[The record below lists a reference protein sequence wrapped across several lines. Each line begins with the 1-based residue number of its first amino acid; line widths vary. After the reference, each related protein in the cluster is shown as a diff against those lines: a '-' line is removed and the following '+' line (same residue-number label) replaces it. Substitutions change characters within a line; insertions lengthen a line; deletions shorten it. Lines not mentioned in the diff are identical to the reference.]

1 MPSSRGIRSNVS
13 QDPSAS
19 AETSI
24 PDVPSGRRSTPEPYG
39 GPTGRVRSRAARET
53 RYGGPI
59 DWSLFHSLNSSLQ
72 GHDTIADALA
82 SFVDTWAVPVFV
94 LAFFALWLLDRPGSP
109 SRWKVAVLSGLASAA
124 VGLATSQ
131 VINHIWERTRPAD
144 AHPADTLLLVP
155 ASHDPSFPS
164 EHAVASFA
172 IAFSVLFVGGRI
184 AGALF
189 LAYASVLS
197 ASRIFV
203 GLHYPG
209 DVLGGFAVGLGA
221 ALVVY
226 YVGRDRWAPVV
237 SLLSRLTDP
246 IVAPVWRA
254 LDARRARRGSRGT
267 TPAS

>member
-1 MPSSRGIRSNVS
+1 M
-13 QDPSAS
+13 
-19 AETSI
+19 
-24 PDVPSGRRSTPEPYG
+24 
-39 GPTGRVRSRAARET
+39 SRAARET
-53 RYGGPI
+53 RYRGPI

-72 GHDTIADALA
+72 GHDTIGDALA
-82 SFVDTWAVPVFV
+82 GFVDTWGVPVFV
-94 LAFFALWLLDRPGSP
+94 LAFFALWLLDRPDSP
-109 SRWKVAVLSGLASAA
+109 YRWKVAVLSGLASAA

-131 VINHIWERTRPAD
+131 VINHIWERARPAD
-144 AHPADTLLLVP
+144 AHPTDTLLLVP

-172 IAFSVLFVGGRI
+172 IAFSVLFFGGRR

-189 LAYASVLS
+189 LAYATVLS
-197 ASRIFV
+197 VSRIFV

-254 LDARRARRGSRGT
+254 LDARRARRGSRDT
-267 TPAS
+267 RPAS